1 MGQSQLGIQFSRF
14 SLFLLLCAIAG
25 ISPHTG
31 AIGAPPANKGGTKSG
46 ATSQAAPTPAFQ
58 SIPFQTQAL
67 DGEPSLR
74 LEGGAHTSDV
84 LQLAAPIHQKWIA
97 TASRDRSVRI
107 WDPLTGKLLQIL
119 RVPGGSN
126 SLLTSTALAPDGQTV
141 AVMMAETQATYT
153 KNTLYLFHRETGV
166 LTHRVV
172 FKDSSTVQP
181 EQLTPV
187 GQAPV
192 ALTPFRLPCSQVEVQ
207 RLAFS
212 PDGKILLLGGH
223 GRVNTQERSSLVIS
237 LRLPDFGDP
246 RIVTLDRQFIS
257 ASGLTSAPEIGDIAF
272 TPLGTVLVADSKGQV
287 RQFSR
292 TLSVLSQAK
301 LSDKAITARM
311 ALSPDGS
318 RLAVALQD
326 RPEVALFETTGLT
339 LKATLKAPLRAG
351 LVGKNLKVSP
361 AFMSV
366 AWSPDGNSL
375 FAAGTV
381 RTLQGFSVIKWSV
394 PGIPMGQEWATTEG
408 PVSDLLGLKDGAL
421 LLSGSSAPRW
431 ERFGSDAKRTL
442 QITAPVARFAGN
454 LQAVRVDNTGTK
466 VEAALEGSPS
476 RTLSF
481 SLADRMVNVLEGREG
496 SEKRGQ
502 KILQNALEGQKIEY
516 NATLRR
522 VELARGWWYLWP
534 SESLNAWTF
543 GGGGAVSYAGTNQR
557 LVRFRLGAGSP
568 DWGIPLPS
576 EPCSVTLALAEQLVV
591 VALSDGTIRWYRAE
605 DGQELLAL
613 LLHADGKRW
622 ILWTPTGHY
631 DASPGSEDLIGWLA
645 SYQAVVAPDFF
656 PVSRFRDRF
665 YSPGGLADVLTSLDP
680 TAARPLNAAAP
691 PASPVAT
698 APAANNKKGTAKGS
712 SSVLGKALPPT
723 VTLLNSGDA
732 LKGNQLELETL
743 LRSPSGAPILELRP
757 LLDGRP
763 LPLTSM
769 KVLGGPITSAQ
780 AALFVDGVARRVILP
795 RPDRPGVVSLMA
807 RSEVG
812 WSEPAS
818 FYFGGGETTP
828 PPLGLATSAGPSVA
842 VPENTGAS
850 TDSSGTSP
858 ATSGAPSG
866 PPKLYLLAIGVSK
879 YQQSSLT
886 LQYPAKDATDFV
898 GLMKLQDKKLY
909 DAVEVRLLTDAQA
922 TQQAV
927 IQGLKWLEQK
937 TTRNDVAVIF
947 MAGHGMNDVKG
958 DYYFMPQDVDPT
970 KITTSGVSRA
980 TLAATFS
987 SLPGKVLFFLDTCH
1001 AGNVF
1006 AVSSRGGTLAQES
1019 NGFMNELIAAEN
1031 GVIVF
1036 AASTGTQVS
1045 LESPQWNNG
1054 AFTLALVEGLKGQ
1067 ADGKDTGR
1075 VTVNMMDLYLSE
1087 RVRQLTQG
1095 SQTPTSVRPSIMRD
1109 FPVAVT
1115 K

>member
-1 MGQSQLGIQFSRF
+1 MGLSLLRMGFSRV
-14 SLFLLLCAIAG
+14 SLVLLLWALA
-25 ISPHTG
+25 SPIPPPS
-31 AIGAPPANKGGTKSG
+31 ADAAPPANKGGTKP
-46 ATSQAAPTPAFQ
+46 AAAAPTAPTSRFKP
-58 SIPFQTQAL
+58 IPGQAQAL
-67 DGEPSLR
+67 EGEPSLR

-84 LQLAAPIHQKWIA
+84 IQLAAPTHQKWIA

-107 WDPLTGKLLQIL
+107 WDPLTGKLQQIL
-119 RVPGGSN
+119 RVPGGSH
-126 SLLTSTALAPDGQTV
+126 SLLTAMALAPDGQTL
-141 AVMMAETQATYT
+141 AVMMAEAQRTFTQ
-153 KNTLYLFHRETGV
+153 NTLYLFHRETGV

-187 GQAPV
+187 GQSPV

-212 PDGKILLLGGH
+212 PDGKTLLLGGH

-237 LRLPDFGDP
+237 VRLPDFGDP
-246 RIVTLDRQFIS
+246 KIVTLDRQFIS
-257 ASGLTSAPEIGDIAF
+257 ASGMTSAPEIEDLAF

-292 TLSVLSQAK
+292 TLSVLSQLK
-301 LSDKAITARM
+301 LADKAITARM

-361 AFMSV
+361 AFISV

-381 RTLQGFSVIKWSV
+381 RTLQGFSIIKWSV
-394 PGIPMGQEWATTEG
+394 PGLPMGQEWAATEG
-408 PVSDLLGLKDGAL
+408 PVSDLLGLKEGSL

-431 ERFGSDAKRTL
+431 ERFSADAKRTL
-442 QITAPVARFAGN
+442 QITAPVAKFAGN
-454 LQAVRVDNTGTK
+454 LQAIQVDNTGTQ
-466 VEAALEGSPS
+466 VEATLEGSPS
-476 RTLSF
+476 RTLHF
-481 SLADRMVNVLEGREG
+481 SLADRMVKVLEGGEG
-496 SEKRGQ
+496 TEKRGQ
-502 KILQNALEGQKIEY
+502 KLLQNALEGQKIEY

-522 VELARGWWYLWP
+522 VELAKGSWYLWP

-568 DWGIPLPS
+568 DWAVTLPS
-576 EPCSVTLALAEQLVV
+576 EPCSLALAMAEQLVV
-591 VALSDGTIRWYRAE
+591 AALSDGTIRWYRAE

-680 TAARPLNAAAP
+680 AAAKPLNAAPP

-698 APAANNKKGTAKGS
+698 ARPGAAKGS
-712 SSVLGKALPPT
+712 SSSLGKSLPPT
-723 VTLLNSGDA
+723 VTLLNPGDA
-732 LKGNQLELETL
+732 LKGNQLELEAL

-757 LLDGRP
+757 LFDGRP

-769 KVLGGPITSAQ
+769 KVLEGPITSAQ

-807 RSEVG
+807 RTEVG

-818 FYFGGGETTP
+818 FYFGGSESTP
-828 PPLGLATSAGPSVA
+828 PPLSLATSAGPAVVA
-842 VPENTGAS
+842 PENTGAS
-850 TDSSGTSP
+850 TDSSAASSAP
-858 ATSGAPSG
+858 SSEPSG
-866 PPKLYLLAIGVSK
+866 PPKLYLLAVGISK

-898 GLMKLQDKKLY
+898 GLMKAQDKKLY

-927 IQGLKWLEQK
+927 KEGLKWLEQK

-970 KITTSGVSRA
+970 KISATGVSRA

-1109 FPVAVT
+1109 FPMAVT